1 MISPSSMYSL
11 CVEDRG
17 TGKFVATG
25 LPVMAE
31 KPITI
36 RLPVDIDLAV
46 RDMADRTEFLREV
59 ISQAVNERIEKK
71 SK

>member
-1 MISPSSMYSL
+1 MYSL

-46 RDMADRTEFLREV
+46 RDMADRTEFLTY
-59 ISQAVNERIEKK
+59 S
-71 SK
+71 S